1 MILMPDSIR
10 DDDKEVL
17 TSGTFLRSYCPHC
30 GRSLIDENQ
39 LKLTVVMKEGEK
51 GALLLSPYM
60 NVFTSKST
68 INIPDMEA
76 AKDLKCPH
84 CTKSLM
90 LKDQTCPRCGSEIAK
105 IKVAAMSKMI
115 DFHICSKK
123 GCTWHGISA
132 EDLQDIILEDSEEW

>member
-1 MILMPDSIR
+1 MIHMEDING
-10 DDDKEVL
+10 DNTKEVL

-30 GRSLIDENQ
+30 ERSLIERNQ
-39 LKLTVVMKEGEK
+39 LKLTVVMNGGEK
-51 GALLLSPYM
+51 GTLLLSPYL
-60 NVFTSKST
+60 NVFTSRST
-68 INIPDMEA
+68 INIPELHA
-76 AKDLKCPH
+76 ADDLKCPH

-90 LKDQTCPRCGSEIAK
+90 VKDQTCPRCGSEIAK

-132 EDLQDIILEDSEEW
+132 DDLQDMILEDSEEW

>member
-1 MILMPDSIR
+1 MINME
-10 DDDKEVL
+10 DKNRSESKEIL

-30 GRSLIDENQ
+30 ERSLIEKNQ

-51 GALLLSPYM
+51 GALLLSPYL
-60 NVFTSKST
+60 NVFTSRAS
-68 INIPDMEA
+68 INIPDMETV
-76 AKDLKCPH
+76 KDLKCPH
-84 CTKSLM
+84 CTRSLM
-90 LKDQTCPRCGSEIAK
+90 VKDQNCPRCGSEIAK